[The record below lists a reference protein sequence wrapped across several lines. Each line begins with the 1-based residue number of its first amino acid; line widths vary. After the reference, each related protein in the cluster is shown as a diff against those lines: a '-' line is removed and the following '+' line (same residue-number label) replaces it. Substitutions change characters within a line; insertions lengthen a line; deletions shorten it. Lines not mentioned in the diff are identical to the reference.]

1 MEWNMTMNEE
11 EDVSMNVIYQT
22 VMKVSNL
29 RPDTKPLTV
38 PIVQVNHVLNASKDQ
53 TAFPT
58 SVLNV
63 KETLMLTF
71 QDVLKPAHHN
81 SMTTV
86 TSVLDVEQTAKNVL
100 IMKSAHFVNLGS
112 EQIIWQAN
120 VMKFVHRDILM
131 NSTNVFLVLI
141 IVWNVEWKK
150 ETLCAQRVIKD
161 TS

>member
-1 MEWNMTMNEE
+1 MTMNEE

-29 RPDTKPLTV
+29 RPDTKLLTV

-71 QDVLKPAHHN
+71 QDVLKPAHNN

-112 EQIIWQAN
+112 EQII
-120 VMKFVHRDILM
+120 
-131 NSTNVFLVLI
+131 
-141 IVWNVEWKK
+141 
-150 ETLCAQRVIKD
+150 
-161 TS
+161 